1 MKQLSTYPK
10 SDKLKSTKQIDAL
23 FQTGKSFAVF
33 PVRAVY
39 VIESSETAGIQVAVT
54 VGKKQFKRAVHRN
67 RVKRL
72 LRESYR
78 LEQQR
83 LRGTANVSLQLMLLY
98 QTNEILEFEKL
109 RLVICKLFDKL
120 AHDMQIKPSEVVS
133 ETPEKKA

>member
-1 MKQLSTYPK
+1 MKQLFTYPK
-10 SDKLKSTKQIDAL
+10 SDKLKSTKQIDTL
-23 FQTGKSFAVF
+23 FQAGKSFAVF

-39 VIESSETAGIQVAVT
+39 AIKSSEAAGIQVAVT

-72 LRESYR
+72 LRECYR

-83 LRGTANVSLQLMLLY
+83 LRGTTNVSLQLMLLY

-109 RLVICKLFDKL
+109 RLLICKLFDKL
-120 AHDMQIKPSEVVS
+120 AHDMQLKSAEVDSENS
-133 ETPEKKA
+133 DKKA